1 MRRSAGINTAFRA
14 TIWSAVMS
22 LAMLWL
28 ALRGLP
34 LAILAFAPTLLAV
47 GLVLGIMGWIGVKV
61 DMSTA
66 LVAGVAIGLSVDD
79 AVHCLLRW
87 KQELR
92 AGRTSDDALKVAYA
106 GTGPGV
112 VLSSSAVSLGFLA
125 MLFSEFVPMSSF
137 GWLVAVATAG
147 GSLGNLVVIP
157 AILALV
163 TRRTR

>member
-1 MRRSAGINTAFRA
+1 
-14 TIWSAVMS
+14 
-22 LAMLWL
+22 
-28 ALRGLP
+28 
-34 LAILAFAPTLLAV
+34 
-47 GLVLGIMGWIGVKV
+47 
-61 DMSTA
+61 MSTA

-87 KQELR
+87 KQEKR
-92 AGRTSDDALKVAYA
+92 AGRSSDEALRIAYA

-157 AILALV
+157 AILSLTT
-163 TRRTR
+163 TREKPPRHSETV

>member
-1 MRRSAGINTAFRA
+1 
-14 TIWSAVMS
+14 
-22 LAMLWL
+22 
-28 ALRGLP
+28 
-34 LAILAFAPTLLAV
+34 
-47 GLVLGIMGWIGVKV
+47 
-61 DMSTA
+61 MSTA

-92 AGRTSDDALKVAYA
+92 AGRPAREALTVAYA
-106 GTGPGV
+106 GPGPGV
-112 VLSSSAVSLGFLA
+112 VLSSSAVSPGFLA

-157 AILALV
+157 AVLSLTVRENVSAGPARQAGPGP
-163 TRRTR
+163 RRHAPTER